1 MNGLGSNTSI
11 QDSYNLAWKLAM
23 VLKGQAGTD
32 LLDTYRQER
41 VPVAEHLIDRVSRS
55 NGLMPPLFMSLH
67 LPPTSDQA
75 MLDSS
80 LATLNAHSAE
90 STEFR
95 EVFDHALHGTLM
107 CYNSHGMELNQ
118 YYQSTAV
125 VTDGTDEP
133 VPPRDP
139 EVYYFAS
146 TYPGR
151 HLPHVWLTKDQRRVA
166 LFDLCGKGR
175 FTLLTRELN
184 VAWQEAAALAGK
196 DLGIDI
202 NVVSIGRDCDVE
214 DSYGDFAAI
223 SEIGEDGAILVRP
236 DHMVAWRSASAGNA
250 AASDLDSA
258 LRAILA
264 R

>member
-1 MNGLGSNTSI
+1 
-11 QDSYNLAWKLAM
+11 
-23 VLKGQAGTD
+23 
-32 LLDTYRQER
+32 
-41 VPVAEHLIDRVSRS
+41 
-55 NGLMPPLFMSLH
+55 MPPLFMSLH
-67 LPPTSDQA
+67 LPPTSDEA
-75 MLDSS
+75 MLNSS

-95 EVFDHALHGTLM
+95 EAFDTALHNTLM

-125 VTDGTDEP
+125 VTDGAEAP
-133 VPPRDP
+133 EPPRDP

-146 TYPGR
+146 TFPGR
-151 HLPHVWLTKDQRRVA
+151 HLPHVWVTKDQRQVA
-166 LFDLCGKGR
+166 IFDLCGKGK

-184 VAWQEAAALAGK
+184 DAWLEAAAHAGK

-202 NVVSIGRDCDVE
+202 NVVSIGRDCDYA

-236 DHMVAWRSASAGNA
+236 DHMVAWRSAAAGDA
-250 AASDLDSA
+250 AAADLDSA
-258 LRAILA
+258 LRSILA